1 MSNTMNSFYPQAYHD
16 STVKKLALDLINEEN
31 KKLIERGKIVVLP
44 DNFSNEIAFN
54 NLDGEIS
61 IKSMSETTRLLQNA
75 SKVDIENMELFF
87 AQQNN
92 IMKTIIDHEIAHG
105 LEPMNKIRGF
115 QIYNNKMLPKLM
127 DGSLGVYDEISFE
140 ENRERLIDFMN
151 VEFQKEYNP
160 SPFEINRFKN
170 FSGEYFFPN
179 GNFEMT
185 NRIVTIDNYISDISI
200 ENLMAGL
207 HNNPKGMDTQ
217 FKNLRDLLYA
227 DTEKYSLL
235 RSMQIYIDPRYKDS
249 KELEKVMK
257 DEDFQEFLN
266 LNLNNIDLSNSF
278 FKATTPED
286 LEQLRMV
293 SIMNELRENV
303 RKLREYAYKLGVYY
317 KYKEAEEENE
327 KERKIKKDKAN
338 INTLEDITTKTT
350 TLAKIVYIKELEG
363 DMNNEGLINQIV
375 KDDKMIN
382 GFNYNVSEV
391 KDLKDNK
398 KNIAYQKNSE
408 EDNLILPK
416 ATYIETI
423 NAIGHNKDFGSDLN
437 DMYIEIKDLI
447 KSNLELKQFK
457 EKFDLRDEETIFVN
471 NVLRKEVKED
481 YSFNDDN
488 LKVKRE
494 ALIEDLKNSDHYK
507 VLKNKV
513 SKIEEELNQTT
524 EKVFYTKDEIQKSKT
539 INIFI
544 EDNIEAKN
552 TIISNDYNSLDYQI
566 ANAMI
571 IKELF
576 ENSENI
582 QVNILN
588 IGHEEASLSYIYDS
602 SFEKDVEIENNNILT
617 LDGIKEE
624 KLNEDSLLEAIVK
637 LKSISNESDMVNLI
651 LSNNENLNFIDN
663 KIFDED
669 TFKKIYNNNVIVDI
683 NNIKD
688 QELTK
693 ILANSLEESF
703 KIEDLNNS
711 SI

>member
-1 MSNTMNSFYPQAYHD
+1 MHIPTAQEQLKFLKNIQLILQSGSFS
-16 STVKKLALDLINEEN
+16 STYKFALLISLSRLAIEKGEDLLLCSDGFWNYF
-31 KKLIERGKIVVLP
+31 P
-44 DNFSNEIAFN
+44 DNESVLNIV
-54 NLDGEIS
+54 LD
-61 IKSMSETTRLLQNA
+61 K
-75 SKVDIENMELFF
+75 
-87 AQQNN
+87 
-92 IMKTIIDHEIAHG
+92 
-105 LEPMNKIRGF
+105 
-115 QIYNNKMLPKLM
+115 YN
-127 DGSLGVYDEISFE
+127 
-140 ENRERLIDFMN
+140 
-151 VEFQKEYNP
+151 
-160 SPFEINRFKN
+160 
-170 FSGEYFFPN
+170 
-179 GNFEMT
+179 
-185 NRIVTIDNYISDISI
+185 
-200 ENLMAGL
+200 
-207 HNNPKGMDTQ
+207 
-217 FKNLRDLLYA
+217 
-227 DTEKYSLL
+227 
-235 RSMQIYIDPRYKDS
+235 
-249 KELEKVMK
+249 
-257 DEDFQEFLN
+257 
-266 LNLNNIDLSNSF
+266 
-278 FKATTPED
+278 
-286 LEQLRMV
+286 
-293 SIMNELRENV
+293 
-303 RKLREYAYKLGVYY
+303 
-317 KYKEAEEENE
+317 
-327 KERKIKKDKAN
+327 
-338 INTLEDITTKTT
+338 
-350 TLAKIVYIKELEG
+350 
-363 DMNNEGLINQIV
+363 
-375 KDDKMIN
+375 
-382 GFNYNVSEV
+382 

-398 KNIAYQKNSE
+398 KNIAYQKDSE

-457 EKFDLRDEETIFVN
+457 EKFDLKDEETIFVN
-471 NVLRKEVKED
+471 NVLKKEVKED

-494 ALIEDLKNSDHYK
+494 ALIEDLKNSVHYK

-524 EKVFYTKDEIQKSKT
+524 EKVFYTKDEIQKNKM

-552 TIISNDYNSLDYQI
+552 TIISNNYNSLDYQV

-588 IGHEEASLSYIYDS
+588 IGHEEAPLSYIYDS

-651 LSNNENLNFIDN
+651 LSNNENLNFVDN

-693 ILANSLEESF
+693 ILASSLEESF
-703 KIEDLNNS
+703 KIEDLNNN